1 MLDDIDGVPEVTMVR
16 VLIVLAIA
24 IPILIEVV
32 TFGGLIGHYVGG
44 GEDPAATETPT
55 PEVEGAGAG
64 ATILA
69 DTAATE
75 RIESTS
81 LITGDDSWQFII
93 TIDVTEP
100 AKPYELRLNNVT
112 TREGTTV
119 EGSGAT
125 TGQLAAG
132 TSGTVTGTWLLPAG
146 QQPDTLSVTVV
157 TTPEGGTE
165 QAREYTVSIG
175 KVPVSSG

>member
-1 MLDDIDGVPEVTMVR
+1 MLDDTDGLPQVTLVR
-16 VLIVLAIA
+16 ALIVLAIA

-55 PEVEGAGAG
+55 PEVDGAGAG
-64 ATILA
+64 STILA
-69 DTAATE
+69 ETAASE

-81 LITGDDSWQFII
+81 LITGDDSWQFIL
-93 TIDVTEP
+93 TIGVEEP
-100 AKPYELRLNNVT
+100 ARSYELRLNNVT

-125 TGQLAAG
+125 TGRLAAG
-132 TSGTVTGTWLLPAG
+132 ESGTVTGTWLLPAG
-146 QQPDTLSVTVV
+146 HTPDTLSVTVL
-157 TTPEGGTE
+157 TTSEGGTE